1 MSNVTQNESK
11 LVRSTPEGIISA
23 SLLVVVLVATL
34 GGAVTG
40 LTVGDAVSP
49 VALAVLS
56 GLIGTLAAGVVRNT
70 LLISAWGVA
79 GVEDVGTPLVVLAY
93 GAVASLAGSLSAF
106 QLMMAANAPIWPAL
120 TGALAGLL
128 SAGLMGLL
136 IVTYR
141 MQPRRQD

>member
-1 MSNVTQNESK
+1 MSNVTQNESR
-11 LVRSTPEGIISA
+11 LVQSSPEGIISA

-34 GGAVTG
+34 GGALTG
-40 LTVGDAVSP
+40 LALSDAASP
-49 VALAVLS
+49 VALAVIS
-56 GLIGTLAAGVVRNT
+56 GLIGTLAAGIIRNT
-70 LLISAWGVA
+70 LLITAWGAA
-79 GVEDVGTPLVVLAY
+79 GVEDVGTPAVVVAY
-93 GAVASLAGSLSAF
+93 AAVASLAGSLSAF
-106 QLMMAANAPIWPAL
+106 QLMTAANAPIWPAL